1 MQIAIVDDRAE
12 DRAELS
18 ACLENYMK
26 KHQLD
31 YTLTEFEDGEN
42 FLKAAAQVNFQLVFM
57 DIYMENMDGIETARR
72 LRQKNRLCKIVFLT
86 ITEDYARM
94 GYSLSA
100 SYYLLK
106 PLSLHQADFEEAMEL
121 CQLKPPYEVMTLSVM
136 ADRQKLELPTEK
148 ILYIDYQ
155 NRMTRIHTA
164 ERVIPVSGGFQEV
177 TAALQKDKRFLP
189 CYRGILINMDYI
201 SQVDSQTF
209 RLINGEELPIALRN
223 GKQLRETYRQ
233 YVFSGMGGYRM
244 RMKQM
249 HRRILEGCLA
259 CLLCFTGS
267 IPAFAAETA
276 TPANADERREN
287 PPGLESEASET
298 RKSGTPE
305 TPEEVSLVLVT
316 EIQNEDEL
324 LSLPDF
330 TLPLRTTPSDDDLEE
345 IYQLA
350 LRYQTVCATVTAG
363 EEIRQE
369 TFSVAWDFSAID
381 QTTPGEYTAAG
392 RIELPK
398 GYAFGE
404 AVLQELQ
411 ISVRVEEMPPAV
423 ITSIEQWYPYTDAF
437 AIQQGSE
444 TETLEN
450 LFAFSPYYLECYA
463 ENGTSYTAVVEWDFS
478 GIDLNT
484 VGLYH
489 AAGRLTAPENTIF
502 ADRVDFPEISIP
514 VSVQAPGS
522 PDINCFLVR
531 RGGLYFPWVTP
542 PGNLDKVS
550 IWLSKNNGSWNR
562 LESGVYVGQE
572 MLSIAT
578 RLLMPGSSYRLQV
591 DYDGGQTGILSFTYA
606 DEIVL
611 EGYHEGDRDGG
622 DAGGNPP
629 DTIIQ
634 PPPEDTNNQDDGFA
648 DRPSTKPPKPPA
660 TNGGGT
666 DSDDSEKA
674 PPVSEENDPADHEPS
689 HKSSEP
695 SWEGK
700 DDSIDIDKDD
710 FPSEQSNGDTEEDA
724 DSKNPDFS
732 EFFDETTDRISGT
745 RFLMMLQ
752 TWEQRAVFS
761 KQGITISIPK
771 DALPEGIQNEDQI
784 EVIIQK
790 DTDGG
795 FSFSFSINGTALS
808 SLPDVSVML
817 PCPNDP
823 ATGTW
828 FLCDESG
835 VEIPMTG
842 YDDAAKAVSFQISHT
857 GAYTI
862 IGKEDAVS
870 LAQAAD
876 TEHSRSPIL
885 LLIPACLLLLSAGVF
900 FLRRRRK

>member
-1 MQIAIVDDRAE
+1 
-12 DRAELS
+12 
-18 ACLENYMK
+18 
-26 KHQLD
+26 
-31 YTLTEFEDGEN
+31 
-42 FLKAAAQVNFQLVFM
+42 
-57 DIYMENMDGIETARR
+57 
-72 LRQKNRLCKIVFLT
+72 
-86 ITEDYARM
+86 
-94 GYSLSA
+94 
-100 SYYLLK
+100 
-106 PLSLHQADFEEAMEL
+106 
-121 CQLKPPYEVMTLSVM
+121 
-136 ADRQKLELPTEK
+136 
-148 ILYIDYQ
+148 
-155 NRMTRIHTA
+155 
-164 ERVIPVSGGFQEV
+164 
-177 TAALQKDKRFLP
+177 
-189 CYRGILINMDYI
+189 
-201 SQVDSQTF
+201 
-209 RLINGEELPIALRN
+209 
-223 GKQLRETYRQ
+223 
-233 YVFSGMGGYRM
+233 M
-244 RMKQM
+244 RMKQIR
-249 HRRILEGCLA
+249 RRILGGCLA
-259 CLLCFTGS
+259 CLLCLTGS
-267 IPAFAAETA
+267 IPAFAAGTA

-287 PPGLESEASET
+287 PPGLENKASGALD
-298 RKSGTPE
+298 SGTPE
-305 TPEEVSLVLVT
+305 TPEASEEIPLVLVT
-316 EIQNEDEL
+316 EIQNEGEL

-350 LRYQTVCATVTAG
+350 LQYQTVCATVTAG

-381 QTTPGEYTAAG
+381 QTTPGEYAAAG
-392 RIELPK
+392 RIELPE
-398 GYAFGE
+398 GYSFGE

-423 ITSIEQWYPYTDAF
+423 ITSIEQWYPYTNAF
-437 AIQQGSE
+437 ALPQGSE
-444 TETLEN
+444 VEALEE
-450 LFAFSPYYLECYA
+450 LFAASPYYLECYA

-502 ADRVDFPEISIP
+502 ADRVDFPQITIP
-514 VSVQAPGS
+514 VSVQALGS
-522 PDINCFLVR
+522 PDINCFLAA
-531 RGGLYFPWVTP
+531 RGNLYFPWVTP
-542 PGNLDKVS
+542 PGELDKISV
-550 IWLSKNNGSWNR
+550 WLSENNGSWNQ
-562 LESGVYVGQE
+562 LENGIYVGRE

-578 RLLMPGSSYRLQV
+578 RLLAPGSSYRLQV
-591 DYDGGQTGILSFTYA
+591 DYGGGQTGILSLTYA

-634 PPPEDTNNQDDGFA
+634 PPPEDTDDQDDGFA
-648 DRPSTKPPKPPA
+648 DRPSTKPSKPPT

-674 PPVSEENDPADHEPS
+674 PQGSGENNPTDHKP
-689 HKSSEP
+689 SEP
-695 SWEGK
+695 SRVGK

-710 FPSEQSNGDTEEDA
+710 FPSEQANGDTEEDTALQQPPEEQTIVGASKLTDPARKLSENRKDSVQSAMTVPQEGA
-724 DSKNPDFS
+724 DSQNSAFS

-752 TWEQRAVFS
+752 TGEQRAVFS

-795 FSFSFSINGTALS
+795 FSFSFSINGTVLN

-817 PCPNDP
+817 PYPNDP
-823 ATGTW
+823 AAGTL

-842 YDDAAKAVSFQISHT
+842 YDDTAKAASFQISHT
-857 GAYTI
+857 GTYTI
-862 IGKEDAVS
+862 VGKEDTAS
-870 LAQAAD
+870 LAHAAD
-876 TEHSRSPIL
+876 TEHSWSPIFFF
-885 LLIPACLLLLSAGVF
+885 IPVCLVLLSAGEF

>member
-1 MQIAIVDDRAE
+1 
-12 DRAELS
+12 
-18 ACLENYMK
+18 
-26 KHQLD
+26 
-31 YTLTEFEDGEN
+31 
-42 FLKAAAQVNFQLVFM
+42 
-57 DIYMENMDGIETARR
+57 
-72 LRQKNRLCKIVFLT
+72 
-86 ITEDYARM
+86 
-94 GYSLSA
+94 
-100 SYYLLK
+100 
-106 PLSLHQADFEEAMEL
+106 
-121 CQLKPPYEVMTLSVM
+121 
-136 ADRQKLELPTEK
+136 
-148 ILYIDYQ
+148 
-155 NRMTRIHTA
+155 
-164 ERVIPVSGGFQEV
+164 
-177 TAALQKDKRFLP
+177 
-189 CYRGILINMDYI
+189 
-201 SQVDSQTF
+201 
-209 RLINGEELPIALRN
+209 
-223 GKQLRETYRQ
+223 
-233 YVFSGMGGYRM
+233 M

-259 CLLCFTGS
+259 CLLCFTCS

-276 TPANADERREN
+276 TPSNADERREN

-298 RKSGTPE
+298 LKSGTPE
-305 TPEEVSLVLVT
+305 TPEASEEVSLVLVT
-316 EIQNEDEL
+316 EIQKEDEL

-330 TLPLRTTPSDDDLEE
+330 TLPLRTTPSDDDLED

-363 EEIRQE
+363 KEIRQE

-381 QTTPGEYTAAG
+381 QTTPGKYTAAG
-392 RIELPK
+392 RIELPE

-437 AIQQGSE
+437 AVQQGSE

-502 ADRVDFPEISIP
+502 ADRVDLPEISIP

-531 RGGLYFPWVTP
+531 RGSLYFPWVTP

-634 PPPEDTNNQDDGFA
+634 PPPEDTDDQDDGFA
-648 DRPSTKPPKPPA
+648 DRHSTKPPKPPA

-666 DSDDSEKA
+666 NSDDSEKA
-674 PPVSEENDPADHEPS
+674 PPVSGENKPTDHKP
-689 HKSSEP
+689 SEP
-695 SWEGK
+695 SWVGK
-700 DDSIDIDKDD
+700 DDSIDKEE
-710 FPSEQSNGDTEEDA
+710 FPSKQTNGDAEEALEPDAGSDEPTIPESKNRKDSVQSAMTVPQEGA
-724 DSKNPDFS
+724 DSQNSAFS

-752 TWEQRAVFS
+752 TGEQRAIFS

-771 DALPEGIQNEDQI
+771 NALPEGIQNEDQI

-823 ATGTW
+823 AAGTW

-842 YDDAAKAVSFQISHT
+842 YDDAAKAASFQISHT
-857 GAYTI
+857 GTYTI
-862 IGKEDAVS
+862 AVKEDAIS

-885 LLIPACLLLLSAGVF
+885 LLIPACLPVCFS
-900 FLRRRRK
+900 

>member
-1 MQIAIVDDRAE
+1 M
-12 DRAELS
+12 
-18 ACLENYMK
+18 
-26 KHQLD
+26 
-31 YTLTEFEDGEN
+31 
-42 FLKAAAQVNFQLVFM
+42 
-57 DIYMENMDGIETARR
+57 
-72 LRQKNRLCKIVFLT
+72 
-86 ITEDYARM
+86 
-94 GYSLSA
+94 
-100 SYYLLK
+100 
-106 PLSLHQADFEEAMEL
+106 
-121 CQLKPPYEVMTLSVM
+121 
-136 ADRQKLELPTEK
+136 
-148 ILYIDYQ
+148 
-155 NRMTRIHTA
+155 RIK
-164 ERVIPVSGGFQEV
+164 EIR
-177 TAALQKDKRFLP
+177 
-189 CYRGILINMDYI
+189 
-201 SQVDSQTF
+201 
-209 RLINGEELPIALRN
+209 
-223 GKQLRETYRQ
+223 
-233 YVFSGMGGYRM
+233 
-244 RMKQM
+244 
-249 HRRILEGCLA
+249 RRILGGCLA
-259 CLLCFTGS
+259 CFLCFTGS

-276 TPANADERREN
+276 TPANADERREI
-287 PPGLESEASET
+287 PQGLESEASET
-298 RKSGTPE
+298 LEIGTPE
-305 TPEEVSLVLVT
+305 ASEEVSLVLVT
-316 EIQNEDEL
+316 EIQKEDEL

-369 TFSVAWDFSAID
+369 TFSVAWDFSDID
-381 QTTPGEYTAAG
+381 QTTPGKYTAAG
-392 RIELPK
+392 RIELPE

-411 ISVRVEEMPPAV
+411 ISVRVKEMPPAV

-437 AIQQGSE
+437 AVQEGSE

-531 RGGLYFPWVTP
+531 RGSLYFPWVTP

-634 PPPEDTNNQDDGFA
+634 PPPEDTGDQDDGFA

-660 TNGGGT
+660 TNGGGM

-674 PPVSEENDPADHEPS
+674 PPVSGENKPTDHKP
-689 HKSSEP
+689 SEP
-695 SWEGK
+695 SWVGK
-700 DDSIDIDKDD
+700 DDSIDKEE
-710 FPSEQSNGDTEEDA
+710 FPSKQTNGDAEEALEPDAGSDEPTIPESKNRKDSVQSAMTVPQEGA
-724 DSKNPDFS
+724 DSQNSAFS

-752 TWEQRAVFS
+752 TGEQRAIFS

-784 EVIIQK
+784 EVIIQT

-823 ATGTW
+823 AAGTW

-857 GAYTI
+857 GTYTTV
-862 IGKEDAVS
+862 GKEDAVF

>member
-1 MQIAIVDDRAE
+1 M
-12 DRAELS
+12 
-18 ACLENYMK
+18 
-26 KHQLD
+26 
-31 YTLTEFEDGEN
+31 
-42 FLKAAAQVNFQLVFM
+42 
-57 DIYMENMDGIETARR
+57 
-72 LRQKNRLCKIVFLT
+72 
-86 ITEDYARM
+86 
-94 GYSLSA
+94 
-100 SYYLLK
+100 
-106 PLSLHQADFEEAMEL
+106 
-121 CQLKPPYEVMTLSVM
+121 
-136 ADRQKLELPTEK
+136 
-148 ILYIDYQ
+148 
-155 NRMTRIHTA
+155 RIK
-164 ERVIPVSGGFQEV
+164 EI
-177 TAALQKDKRFLP
+177 
-189 CYRGILINMDYI
+189 
-201 SQVDSQTF
+201 
-209 RLINGEELPIALRN
+209 
-223 GKQLRETYRQ
+223 
-233 YVFSGMGGYRM
+233 
-244 RMKQM
+244 
-249 HRRILEGCLA
+249 HRRILCGCLA

-276 TPANADERREN
+276 TPANADERTEIL
-287 PPGLESEASET
+287 PDLESEASET
-298 RKSGTPE
+298 LDNGTPETPE
-305 TPEEVSLVLVT
+305 TPEEVSLVFVT
-316 EIQNEDEL
+316 EIQNEGEL

-350 LRYQTVCATVTAG
+350 LQYQTVCATVTAG

-381 QTTPGEYTAAG
+381 QTTPGEYAAEG
-392 RIELPK
+392 RIELPE

-404 AVLQELQ
+404 TVLQELQ

-423 ITSIEQWYPYTDAF
+423 ITSIEKWYPYTDAF
-437 AIQQGSE
+437 AVQQGSE
-444 TETLEN
+444 TEALEA
-450 LFAFSPYYLECYA
+450 LFAASPYYLECYA

-478 GIDLNT
+478 CIDLNT

-489 AAGRLTAPENTIF
+489 ATGRLTAPKNTVF

-531 RGGLYFPWVTP
+531 RGSLYFPWVAP
-542 PGNLDKVS
+542 PGELDEISV
-550 IWLSKNNGSWNR
+550 WLSENNGSWNR
-562 LESGVYVGQE
+562 LENGIYVGRE

-578 RLLMPGSSYRLQV
+578 RLLTPGSGYRLQV

-634 PPPEDTNNQDDGFA
+634 PPPEDTALQQ
-648 DRPSTKPPKPPA
+648 PPE
-660 TNGGGT
+660 
-666 DSDDSEKA
+666 S
-674 PPVSEENDPADHEPS
+674 
-689 HKSSEP
+689 
-695 SWEGK
+695 
-700 DDSIDIDKDD
+700 
-710 FPSEQSNGDTEEDA
+710 A
-724 DSKNPDFS
+724 DSKKTVFS

-752 TWEQRAVFS
+752 TGEQRAVFS

-795 FSFSFSINGTALS
+795 FSFSFSINGTVLN

-817 PCPNDP
+817 PYPNDP
-823 ATGTW
+823 ASGTL
-828 FLCDESG
+828 FLGDESG

-842 YDDAAKAVSFQISHT
+842 YDDAAKAASFQISHT
-857 GAYTI
+857 GTYTI
-862 IGKEDAVS
+862 VGKEDTAS
-870 LAQAAD
+870 LAQTAD
-876 TEHSRSPIL
+876 TEHSWSPIFF
-885 LLIPACLLLLSAGVF
+885 LIPACLLLLSAGVF

>member
-1 MQIAIVDDRAE
+1 
-12 DRAELS
+12 
-18 ACLENYMK
+18 
-26 KHQLD
+26 
-31 YTLTEFEDGEN
+31 
-42 FLKAAAQVNFQLVFM
+42 
-57 DIYMENMDGIETARR
+57 
-72 LRQKNRLCKIVFLT
+72 
-86 ITEDYARM
+86 
-94 GYSLSA
+94 
-100 SYYLLK
+100 
-106 PLSLHQADFEEAMEL
+106 
-121 CQLKPPYEVMTLSVM
+121 
-136 ADRQKLELPTEK
+136 
-148 ILYIDYQ
+148 
-155 NRMTRIHTA
+155 
-164 ERVIPVSGGFQEV
+164 
-177 TAALQKDKRFLP
+177 
-189 CYRGILINMDYI
+189 
-201 SQVDSQTF
+201 
-209 RLINGEELPIALRN
+209 
-223 GKQLRETYRQ
+223 
-233 YVFSGMGGYRM
+233 
-244 RMKQM
+244 M

-267 IPAFAAETA
+267 IPAFAAGTA

-298 RKSGTPE
+298 RKSVTPE
-305 TPEEVSLVLVT
+305 TPEASEEVSLVLVT
-316 EIQNEDEL
+316 EIQKEDEL

-350 LRYQTVCATVTAG
+350 LQYQTVCATVTAG

-450 LFAFSPYYLECYA
+450 WFAFSPYYLECYA

-531 RGGLYFPWVTP
+531 RGSLYFPWVTP

-578 RLLMPGSSYRLQV
+578 RLLAPGSSYRLQV

-634 PPPEDTNNQDDGFA
+634 PPPEDTDDQEDGFT
-648 DRPSTKPPKPPA
+648 DRPSTKPLKPPA
-660 TNGGGT
+660 TNGGRV
-666 DSDDSEKA
+666 DSNDSEKT

-710 FPSEQSNGDTEEDA
+710 FPSEQANGDTEEDA
-724 DSKNPDFS
+724 DSKSPDFS

-752 TWEQRAVFS
+752 TGEQRAVFS

-790 DTDGG
+790 DADGG
-795 FSFSFSINGTALS
+795 FSFSFSINGTALN

-823 ATGTW
+823 AAGTL

-835 VEIPMTG
+835 VEVPMTG
-842 YDDAAKAVSFQISHT
+842 YDDTAKAASFQISHT
-857 GAYTI
+857 GTYTI
-862 IGKEDAVS
+862 VGKEDTAS
-870 LAQAAD
+870 LAHAAD
-876 TEHSRSPIL
+876 TEHSRSPIFF
-885 LLIPACLLLLSAGVF
+885 LIPACLLLLSAGVF
-900 FLRRRRK
+900 FLKRRRK

>member
-1 MQIAIVDDRAE
+1 
-12 DRAELS
+12 
-18 ACLENYMK
+18 
-26 KHQLD
+26 
-31 YTLTEFEDGEN
+31 
-42 FLKAAAQVNFQLVFM
+42 
-57 DIYMENMDGIETARR
+57 
-72 LRQKNRLCKIVFLT
+72 
-86 ITEDYARM
+86 
-94 GYSLSA
+94 
-100 SYYLLK
+100 
-106 PLSLHQADFEEAMEL
+106 
-121 CQLKPPYEVMTLSVM
+121 
-136 ADRQKLELPTEK
+136 
-148 ILYIDYQ
+148 
-155 NRMTRIHTA
+155 
-164 ERVIPVSGGFQEV
+164 
-177 TAALQKDKRFLP
+177 
-189 CYRGILINMDYI
+189 
-201 SQVDSQTF
+201 
-209 RLINGEELPIALRN
+209 
-223 GKQLRETYRQ
+223 
-233 YVFSGMGGYRM
+233 M
-244 RMKQM
+244 RMKQIR
-249 HRRILEGCLA
+249 RRILGGCLA
-259 CLLCFTGS
+259 CLLCLTGS
-267 IPAFAAETA
+267 IPAFAAGTA
-276 TPANADERREN
+276 TPANANERREN
-287 PPGLESEASET
+287 PPGLENKASGALD
-298 RKSGTPE
+298 SGTPE
-305 TPEEVSLVLVT
+305 TPEASEEIPLVLVT
-316 EIQNEDEL
+316 EIQNEGEL
-324 LSLPDF
+324 LSLPAF

-660 TNGGGT
+660 TNGGRV
-666 DSDDSEKA
+666 DSNDSEKT

-710 FPSEQSNGDTEEDA
+710 FPSEQANGDTEEDA
-724 DSKNPDFS
+724 DSKSPDFS

-752 TWEQRAVFS
+752 TGEQRAVFS

-817 PCPNDP
+817 PCPNGP
-823 ATGTW
+823 AAGTW

-862 IGKEDAVS
+862 VGKEDAV

-885 LLIPACLLLLSAGVF
+885 LLIPACLLLLSASVF

>member
-1 MQIAIVDDRAE
+1 
-12 DRAELS
+12 
-18 ACLENYMK
+18 
-26 KHQLD
+26 
-31 YTLTEFEDGEN
+31 
-42 FLKAAAQVNFQLVFM
+42 
-57 DIYMENMDGIETARR
+57 
-72 LRQKNRLCKIVFLT
+72 
-86 ITEDYARM
+86 
-94 GYSLSA
+94 
-100 SYYLLK
+100 
-106 PLSLHQADFEEAMEL
+106 
-121 CQLKPPYEVMTLSVM
+121 
-136 ADRQKLELPTEK
+136 
-148 ILYIDYQ
+148 
-155 NRMTRIHTA
+155 
-164 ERVIPVSGGFQEV
+164 
-177 TAALQKDKRFLP
+177 
-189 CYRGILINMDYI
+189 
-201 SQVDSQTF
+201 
-209 RLINGEELPIALRN
+209 
-223 GKQLRETYRQ
+223 
-233 YVFSGMGGYRM
+233 M

-249 HRRILEGCLA
+249 HRRILGGCLA

-276 TPANADERREN
+276 TPANADERREI
-287 PPGLESEASET
+287 PQGLESEASET
-298 RKSGTPE
+298 LEIGTPE
-305 TPEEVSLVLVT
+305 ASEEVSLVLVT

-363 EEIRQE
+363 KEIRQE

-392 RIELPK
+392 RIELPE

-437 AIQQGSE
+437 AVQQGSE

-634 PPPEDTNNQDDGFA
+634 PPPEDTDDQDDGFA
-648 DRPSTKPPKPPA
+648 DRPSTKPPKPPV
-660 TNGGGT
+660 TNDGGM
-666 DSDDSEKA
+666 DS
-674 PPVSEENDPADHEPS
+674 
-689 HKSSEP
+689 
-695 SWEGK
+695 

-710 FPSEQSNGDTEEDA
+710 FPSEQANGDTEEDTALQLPPEVQTIAGASELTVPDPAWKLSENRKEPVQSAMTVPQEVA
-724 DSKNPDFS
+724 DSQNSAFS

-752 TWEQRAVFS
+752 TGEQRAVFS

-795 FSFSFSINGTALS
+795 FSFSFSINGTVLN

-817 PCPNDP
+817 PYPNDP
-823 ATGTW
+823 AAGTL

-835 VEIPMTG
+835 VEVPMTG
-842 YDDAAKAVSFQISHT
+842 YDDTAKAASFQISHT
-857 GAYTI
+857 GTYTI
-862 IGKEDAVS
+862 VGKEDTAS

-876 TEHSRSPIL
+876 TEHSWSPIFFF
-885 LLIPACLLLLSAGVF
+885 IPVCLVLLSAGEF

>member
-1 MQIAIVDDRAE
+1 M
-12 DRAELS
+12 
-18 ACLENYMK
+18 
-26 KHQLD
+26 
-31 YTLTEFEDGEN
+31 
-42 FLKAAAQVNFQLVFM
+42 
-57 DIYMENMDGIETARR
+57 
-72 LRQKNRLCKIVFLT
+72 
-86 ITEDYARM
+86 
-94 GYSLSA
+94 
-100 SYYLLK
+100 
-106 PLSLHQADFEEAMEL
+106 
-121 CQLKPPYEVMTLSVM
+121 
-136 ADRQKLELPTEK
+136 
-148 ILYIDYQ
+148 
-155 NRMTRIHTA
+155 RIK
-164 ERVIPVSGGFQEV
+164 EI
-177 TAALQKDKRFLP
+177 
-189 CYRGILINMDYI
+189 
-201 SQVDSQTF
+201 
-209 RLINGEELPIALRN
+209 
-223 GKQLRETYRQ
+223 
-233 YVFSGMGGYRM
+233 
-244 RMKQM
+244 
-249 HRRILEGCLA
+249 HRRILGSCLA
-259 CLLCFTGS
+259 CLLCLTGS

-287 PPGLESEASET
+287 PTGLESEALGT
-298 RKSGTPE
+298 LDSGTLE
-305 TPEEVSLVLVT
+305 APEEVSLVLVT

-324 LSLPDF
+324 LSLPAF

-350 LRYQTVCATVTAG
+350 LQYQTVCATVTAG

-392 RIELPK
+392 RIELPE

-437 AIQQGSE
+437 AVQQGSE

-531 RGGLYFPWVTP
+531 RGSLYFPWVTP
-542 PGNLDKVS
+542 PGGLDEISV
-550 IWLSKNNGSWNR
+550 WLSENNGSWNR
-562 LESGVYVGQE
+562 LESGVYVGRE

-578 RLLMPGSSYRLQV
+578 RLLTPGSSYRLQV

-634 PPPEDTNNQDDGFA
+634 PPPEDTDDQDDGFA
-648 DRPSTKPPKPPA
+648 DRPSTKPPKPPV
-660 TNGGGT
+660 TNDGGM
-666 DSDDSEKA
+666 DS
-674 PPVSEENDPADHEPS
+674 
-689 HKSSEP
+689 
-695 SWEGK
+695 

-710 FPSEQSNGDTEEDA
+710 FPSEQANGDTEENTALQQPPEVRTIAGASELTVPDPAWKLSENRKEPVQSAMTVPQEVA
-724 DSKNPDFS
+724 DSQNSAFS

-752 TWEQRAVFS
+752 TGEQRAIFS

-795 FSFSFSINGTALS
+795 FSFSFSINGTVLN

-817 PCPNDP
+817 PYPNDP
-823 ATGTW
+823 AAGTL

-835 VEIPMTG
+835 VEVPMTG
-842 YDDAAKAVSFQISHT
+842 YDDTAKAASFQISHT
-857 GAYTI
+857 GAYSI
-862 IGKEDAVS
+862 VGKEDTAS

-876 TEHSRSPIL
+876 TEHSWSPIFFF
-885 LLIPACLLLLSAGVF
+885 IPVCLVLLSAGEF

>member
-1 MQIAIVDDRAE
+1 
-12 DRAELS
+12 
-18 ACLENYMK
+18 
-26 KHQLD
+26 
-31 YTLTEFEDGEN
+31 
-42 FLKAAAQVNFQLVFM
+42 
-57 DIYMENMDGIETARR
+57 
-72 LRQKNRLCKIVFLT
+72 
-86 ITEDYARM
+86 
-94 GYSLSA
+94 
-100 SYYLLK
+100 
-106 PLSLHQADFEEAMEL
+106 
-121 CQLKPPYEVMTLSVM
+121 
-136 ADRQKLELPTEK
+136 
-148 ILYIDYQ
+148 
-155 NRMTRIHTA
+155 
-164 ERVIPVSGGFQEV
+164 
-177 TAALQKDKRFLP
+177 
-189 CYRGILINMDYI
+189 
-201 SQVDSQTF
+201 
-209 RLINGEELPIALRN
+209 
-223 GKQLRETYRQ
+223 
-233 YVFSGMGGYRM
+233 M
-244 RMKQM
+244 RMKEI
-249 HRRILEGCLA
+249 HRRILGGCLA

-276 TPANADERREN
+276 TPANADEITEIL
-287 PPGLESEASET
+287 PDLESEAPGT
-298 RKSGTPE
+298 LDNGTPE
-305 TPEEVSLVLVT
+305 TPEAPEEVSLILVT
-316 EIQNEDEL
+316 EIQNEGEL

-345 IYQLA
+345 VYQLA
-350 LRYQTVCATVTAG
+350 LQYQTVCATVTAG

-392 RIELPK
+392 RIELPE

-404 AVLQELQ
+404 AVLRELQ

-437 AIQQGSE
+437 AVQQGSG
-444 TETLEN
+444 TEALEA
-450 LFAFSPYYLECYA
+450 LFAASPYYLECYA

-489 AAGRLTAPENTIF
+489 ATGRLTAPENTVF
-502 ADRVDFPEISIP
+502 ADRIDFPEISIP

-531 RGGLYFPWVTP
+531 RGSLYFPWVAP
-542 PGNLDKVS
+542 SGELDEISV
-550 IWLSKNNGSWNR
+550 WLSENNGSWNR

-578 RLLMPGSSYRLQV
+578 RLLTPGSSYRLQV

-622 DAGGNPP
+622 DAGENPP

-634 PPPEDTNNQDDGFA
+634 PPPEDTDDQDDGFT
-648 DRPSTKPPKPPA
+648 DRPSTKPPKPPV
-660 TNGGGT
+660 TNDGGM
-666 DSDDSEKA
+666 DSDDSEDA
-674 PPVSEENDPADHEPS
+674 LEPDAGSDEPTIPEIETPVVSDQPEENTALQQPPES
-689 HKSSEP
+689 
-695 SWEGK
+695 
-700 DDSIDIDKDD
+700 
-710 FPSEQSNGDTEEDA
+710 A
-724 DSKNPDFS
+724 DSKKPVFS

-752 TWEQRAVFS
+752 TGEQRAVFS

-795 FSFSFSINGTALS
+795 FSFSFSINGTALN

-817 PCPNDP
+817 PYPNDP
-823 ATGTW
+823 AADTL
-828 FLCDESG
+828 FLGDESG

-842 YDDAAKAVSFQISHT
+842 YDDAAKAASFQISHT
-857 GAYTI
+857 GTYTLAV
-862 IGKEDAVS
+862 KEDAVS
-870 LAQAAD
+870 LAHAAD

-885 LLIPACLLLLSAGVF
+885 LLIPACLLLLSAGEF

>member
-1 MQIAIVDDRAE
+1 
-12 DRAELS
+12 
-18 ACLENYMK
+18 
-26 KHQLD
+26 
-31 YTLTEFEDGEN
+31 
-42 FLKAAAQVNFQLVFM
+42 
-57 DIYMENMDGIETARR
+57 
-72 LRQKNRLCKIVFLT
+72 
-86 ITEDYARM
+86 
-94 GYSLSA
+94 
-100 SYYLLK
+100 
-106 PLSLHQADFEEAMEL
+106 
-121 CQLKPPYEVMTLSVM
+121 
-136 ADRQKLELPTEK
+136 
-148 ILYIDYQ
+148 
-155 NRMTRIHTA
+155 
-164 ERVIPVSGGFQEV
+164 
-177 TAALQKDKRFLP
+177 
-189 CYRGILINMDYI
+189 
-201 SQVDSQTF
+201 
-209 RLINGEELPIALRN
+209 
-223 GKQLRETYRQ
+223 
-233 YVFSGMGGYRM
+233 M
-244 RMKQM
+244 RMKQI
-249 HRRILEGCLA
+249 HRRILGGCLA
-259 CLLCFTGS
+259 CFLCFTGS

-276 TPANADERREN
+276 TPANADEITEIL
-287 PPGLESEASET
+287 PDLESEASET
-298 RKSGTPE
+298 LDGGTPE
-305 TPEEVSLVLVT
+305 TPEAPEEVSLVFVT
-316 EIQNEDEL
+316 EIQNEGEL

-350 LRYQTVCATVTAG
+350 LQYQTVCATVSAG

-369 TFSVAWDFSAID
+369 TFPVSWDFSAID

-392 RIELPK
+392 RIELPE

-411 ISVRVEEMPPAV
+411 IPVRVEEMPPAV
-423 ITSIEQWYPYTDAF
+423 ITSIEQWYPYTNAF
-437 AIQQGSE
+437 ALPQGSE
-444 TETLEN
+444 VEALEE
-450 LFAFSPYYLECYA
+450 LFAASPYYLECYA

-478 GIDLNT
+478 CIDLNT

-489 AAGRLTAPENTIF
+489 AAGRLIAPENTVF
-502 ADRVDFPEISIP
+502 ADRIDFPEITIP
-514 VSVQAPGS
+514 VSVQAPDR
-522 PDINCFLVR
+522 PDINCFLAA
-531 RGGLYFPWVTP
+531 RGNLYFPWVAP
-542 PGNLDKVS
+542 PGEQDKISV
-550 IWLSKNNGSWNR
+550 WLSENNGSWNQ
-562 LESGVYVGQE
+562 LENGIYVGRE

-578 RLLMPGSSYRLQV
+578 RLLTPGSGYRLQV

-634 PPPEDTNNQDDGFA
+634 PPPEDIDDQDDGFA
-648 DRPSTKPPKPPA
+648 DRPSTKPSKPPA

-674 PPVSEENDPADHEPS
+674 PPVSGENDPADHKP
-689 HKSSEP
+689 SEP
-695 SWEGK
+695 SWDGK
-700 DDSIDIDKDD
+700 DDSQN
-710 FPSEQSNGDTEEDA
+710 SA
-724 DSKNPDFS
+724 FS

-752 TWEQRAVFS
+752 TGEQRAVFS

-795 FSFSFSINGTALS
+795 FSFSFSINGSALN

-817 PCPNDP
+817 PCPNNP
-823 ATGTW
+823 AAGTL

-835 VEIPMTG
+835 VEVPMTG
-842 YDDAAKAVSFQISHT
+842 YDDTAKAASFQISHT

-862 IGKEDAVS
+862 AIKEDTAS

-876 TEHSRSPIL
+876 TDHSWSPIFF
-885 LLIPACLLLLSAGVF
+885 LIPACLLLLSAGVF

>member
-1 MQIAIVDDRAE
+1 
-12 DRAELS
+12 
-18 ACLENYMK
+18 
-26 KHQLD
+26 
-31 YTLTEFEDGEN
+31 
-42 FLKAAAQVNFQLVFM
+42 
-57 DIYMENMDGIETARR
+57 
-72 LRQKNRLCKIVFLT
+72 
-86 ITEDYARM
+86 
-94 GYSLSA
+94 
-100 SYYLLK
+100 
-106 PLSLHQADFEEAMEL
+106 
-121 CQLKPPYEVMTLSVM
+121 
-136 ADRQKLELPTEK
+136 
-148 ILYIDYQ
+148 
-155 NRMTRIHTA
+155 
-164 ERVIPVSGGFQEV
+164 
-177 TAALQKDKRFLP
+177 
-189 CYRGILINMDYI
+189 
-201 SQVDSQTF
+201 
-209 RLINGEELPIALRN
+209 
-223 GKQLRETYRQ
+223 
-233 YVFSGMGGYRM
+233 M
-244 RMKQM
+244 RMKEI
-249 HRRILEGCLA
+249 HRRILGGCLA

-276 TPANADERREN
+276 TPANADEITEIL
-287 PPGLESEASET
+287 PDLESEAPGT
-298 RKSGTPE
+298 LDSGTPE
-305 TPEEVSLVLVT
+305 TPEAPEEVSLVFVT
-316 EIQNEDEL
+316 EIQNEGEL
-324 LSLPDF
+324 RSLPDF

-350 LRYQTVCATVTAG
+350 LQYQTVCATVTAG

-392 RIELPK
+392 RIELPE

-423 ITSIEQWYPYTDAF
+423 ITSIEKWYPYTDAF
-437 AIQQGSE
+437 AVQQGSE

-450 LFAFSPYYLECYA
+450 LFAFSPYYLDCYT
-463 ENGTSYTAVVEWDFS
+463 ENGTSCTAAVEWDFS

-489 AAGRLTAPENTIF
+489 AMGKLTAPENTAF
-502 ADRVDFPEISIP
+502 AEGIAFPEISIP

-522 PDINCFLVR
+522 PDINCFLAA
-531 RGGLYFPWVTP
+531 RGNLHFPWVTP
-542 PGNLDKVS
+542 PGKMDEISV
-550 IWLSKNNGSWNR
+550 WLSENNGSWNR

-578 RLLMPGSSYRLQV
+578 RLLTPGSSYRLQV

-622 DAGGNPP
+622 DAGENPP

-634 PPPEDTNNQDDGFA
+634 PPPEDTDDQDDSFA
-648 DRPSTKPPKPPA
+648 DRPSTKPPKPPV
-660 TNGGGT
+660 TNDGGM

-674 PPVSEENDPADHEPS
+674 PSVSGENDPTDHKP
-689 HKSSEP
+689 SEP
-695 SWEGK
+695 SRDGK
-700 DDSIDIDKDD
+700 DDSINKEE
-710 FPSEQSNGDTEEDA
+710 FPSQQANGDAEDALEPDAGSDEPTIPEIETPVVSDQPEENTALQQPPESA
-724 DSKNPDFS
+724 DSKKPVFS

-752 TWEQRAVFS
+752 TGEQRAVFS

-795 FSFSFSINGTALS
+795 FSFSFSINGTALN

-817 PCPNDP
+817 PYPNDP
-823 ATGTW
+823 AADTL
-828 FLCDESG
+828 FLGDESG

-842 YDDAAKAVSFQISHT
+842 YDDAAKAASFQISHT
-857 GAYTI
+857 GTYTI
-862 IGKEDAVS
+862 AVKEDTAS
-870 LAQAAD
+870 LAHAAD

-885 LLIPACLLLLSAGVF
+885 LLIPACLLLLSAGEF

>member
-1 MQIAIVDDRAE
+1 M
-12 DRAELS
+12 
-18 ACLENYMK
+18 
-26 KHQLD
+26 
-31 YTLTEFEDGEN
+31 
-42 FLKAAAQVNFQLVFM
+42 
-57 DIYMENMDGIETARR
+57 
-72 LRQKNRLCKIVFLT
+72 
-86 ITEDYARM
+86 
-94 GYSLSA
+94 
-100 SYYLLK
+100 
-106 PLSLHQADFEEAMEL
+106 
-121 CQLKPPYEVMTLSVM
+121 
-136 ADRQKLELPTEK
+136 
-148 ILYIDYQ
+148 
-155 NRMTRIHTA
+155 RIK
-164 ERVIPVSGGFQEV
+164 EI
-177 TAALQKDKRFLP
+177 
-189 CYRGILINMDYI
+189 
-201 SQVDSQTF
+201 
-209 RLINGEELPIALRN
+209 
-223 GKQLRETYRQ
+223 
-233 YVFSGMGGYRM
+233 
-244 RMKQM
+244 
-249 HRRILEGCLA
+249 HRRILGGCLA

-287 PPGLESEASET
+287 PPGLESKAPGTLEI
-298 RKSGTPE
+298 GTPE
-305 TPEEVSLVLVT
+305 TLEASEEVSLVLVT

-350 LRYQTVCATVTAG
+350 LQYQTICATVTAG

-369 TFSVAWDFSAID
+369 TFPVVWDFSAID
-381 QTTPGEYTAAG
+381 QTTPGKYTAAG
-392 RIELPK
+392 RIELPE

-437 AIQQGSE
+437 AVQQGSE

-463 ENGTSYTAVVEWDFS
+463 ENKNSYTAVVEWDFS

-489 AAGRLTAPENTIF
+489 AMGKLTAPENTAF
-502 ADRVDFPEISIP
+502 AEGIAFPEISIP
-514 VSVQAPGS
+514 VSVQAPGR
-522 PDINCFLVR
+522 PDINCFLSA
-531 RGGLYFPWVTP
+531 RGNLHFPWVTP
-542 PGNLDKVS
+542 PGERDEISV
-550 IWLSKNNGSWNR
+550 WLSENNGSWNR

-578 RLLMPGSSYRLQV
+578 RLLTPGSSYRLQV
-591 DYDGGQTGILSFTYA
+591 DYDGGQTGIMSFTYA

-611 EGYHEGDRDGG
+611 EGYHDGDRDGG

-634 PPPEDTNNQDDGFA
+634 PPPEDTDDQDDGFA
-648 DRPSTKPPKPPA
+648 DRPSTKPPKPPV
-660 TNGGGT
+660 TNDGGM
-666 DSDDSEKA
+666 DS
-674 PPVSEENDPADHEPS
+674 
-689 HKSSEP
+689 
-695 SWEGK
+695 

-710 FPSEQSNGDTEEDA
+710 FPSGQANGDTEEDTALQQPPEVQTIAGASELTAPNPAWKLSGNVKDPVQSAMTVPQEVA
-724 DSKNPDFS
+724 DSQNSAFS

-752 TWEQRAVFS
+752 TGAQRAVFS

-795 FSFSFSINGTALS
+795 FSFSFSINGTVLS

-817 PCPNDP
+817 PYPNAP
-823 ATGTW
+823 AAGTL
-828 FLCDESG
+828 FLCDENG
-835 VEIPMTG
+835 VEVPMTG
-842 YDDAAKAVSFQISHT
+842 YDDTAKAASFQISHT
-857 GAYTI
+857 GTYTI
-862 IGKEDAVS
+862 VGKEDTAS

-876 TEHSRSPIL
+876 TEHSRSPIFFF
-885 LLIPACLLLLSAGVF
+885 IPVCLVLLSAGEF

>member
-1 MQIAIVDDRAE
+1 
-12 DRAELS
+12 
-18 ACLENYMK
+18 
-26 KHQLD
+26 
-31 YTLTEFEDGEN
+31 
-42 FLKAAAQVNFQLVFM
+42 
-57 DIYMENMDGIETARR
+57 
-72 LRQKNRLCKIVFLT
+72 
-86 ITEDYARM
+86 
-94 GYSLSA
+94 
-100 SYYLLK
+100 
-106 PLSLHQADFEEAMEL
+106 
-121 CQLKPPYEVMTLSVM
+121 
-136 ADRQKLELPTEK
+136 
-148 ILYIDYQ
+148 
-155 NRMTRIHTA
+155 
-164 ERVIPVSGGFQEV
+164 
-177 TAALQKDKRFLP
+177 
-189 CYRGILINMDYI
+189 
-201 SQVDSQTF
+201 
-209 RLINGEELPIALRN
+209 
-223 GKQLRETYRQ
+223 
-233 YVFSGMGGYRM
+233 M
-244 RMKQM
+244 RMKEI
-249 HRRILEGCLA
+249 HRRILGGCLA

-298 RKSGTPE
+298 LEIGTPE
-305 TPEEVSLVLVT
+305 APETSEEVSLVLVT
-316 EIQNEDEL
+316 EIQKEDEL

-330 TLPLRTTPSDDDLEE
+330 TLPLRATPSDDDLEE

-350 LRYQTVCATVTAG
+350 FQYQTVCATVTAG

-381 QTTPGEYTAAG
+381 QTTPGEYAAAG
-392 RIELPK
+392 RIELPE

-423 ITSIEQWYPYTDAF
+423 ITSIEQWYPYTNAF
-437 AIQQGSE
+437 ALPQGSE
-444 TETLEN
+444 VEALEE
-450 LFAFSPYYLECYA
+450 LFAASPYYVECYA

-489 AAGRLTAPENTIF
+489 AIGRLTAPENTVF
-502 ADRVDFPEISIP
+502 ADRVDFPEITIP

-522 PDINCFLVR
+522 PDINCFLAA
-531 RGGLYFPWVTP
+531 RGNLHFPWVAP
-542 PGNLDKVS
+542 PGNLDEISV
-550 IWLSKNNGSWNR
+550 WLSENNGSWNR

-578 RLLMPGSSYRLQV
+578 RLLAPGSSYRLQV
-591 DYDGGQTGILSFTYA
+591 DYDGGQTGILSLTYA

-634 PPPEDTNNQDDGFA
+634 PPPEDTDDQDDGFA
-648 DRPSTKPPKPPA
+648 DRPSAKPLRSPA
-660 TNGGGT
+660 TNGGGM

-674 PPVSEENDPADHEPS
+674 PPGNGENDPTN
-689 HKSSEP
+689 HKPSEP
-695 SWEGK
+695 SRDGK

-710 FPSEQSNGDTEEDA
+710 FPSEQANGDTEEAPEVQTIAGASELTGPARKLSENRKEPVQSAITVPQEVA
-724 DSKNPDFS
+724 DSQNSAFS

-752 TWEQRAVFS
+752 TGEQRAVFS

-795 FSFSFSINGTALS
+795 FSFSFSINGTVLN

-817 PCPNDP
+817 PYPNDP
-823 ATGTW
+823 AAGTL

-835 VEIPMTG
+835 AEIPMTG
-842 YDDAAKAVSFQISHT
+842 YDDTAKAASFQISHT
-857 GAYTI
+857 GTYTI
-862 IGKEDAVS
+862 VGKEDTAS
-870 LAQAAD
+870 LAHAAD
-876 TEHSRSPIL
+876 TEHSRSPIFF
-885 LLIPACLLLLSAGVF
+885 LIPACLLLLSAGEF
-900 FLRRRRK
+900 FLRRR

>member
-1 MQIAIVDDRAE
+1 
-12 DRAELS
+12 
-18 ACLENYMK
+18 
-26 KHQLD
+26 
-31 YTLTEFEDGEN
+31 
-42 FLKAAAQVNFQLVFM
+42 
-57 DIYMENMDGIETARR
+57 
-72 LRQKNRLCKIVFLT
+72 
-86 ITEDYARM
+86 
-94 GYSLSA
+94 
-100 SYYLLK
+100 
-106 PLSLHQADFEEAMEL
+106 
-121 CQLKPPYEVMTLSVM
+121 
-136 ADRQKLELPTEK
+136 
-148 ILYIDYQ
+148 
-155 NRMTRIHTA
+155 
-164 ERVIPVSGGFQEV
+164 
-177 TAALQKDKRFLP
+177 
-189 CYRGILINMDYI
+189 
-201 SQVDSQTF
+201 
-209 RLINGEELPIALRN
+209 
-223 GKQLRETYRQ
+223 
-233 YVFSGMGGYRM
+233 M
-244 RMKQM
+244 RMKQIR
-249 HRRILEGCLA
+249 RRILGGCLA

-267 IPAFAAETA
+267 IPAFAAGTA

-287 PPGLESEASET
+287 PPGLENKASGVLD
-298 RKSGTPE
+298 SGTLE
-305 TPEEVSLVLVT
+305 TPEEIPLVLVT
-316 EIQNEDEL
+316 EIQNEGEL
-324 LSLPDF
+324 LSLPTF

-350 LRYQTVCATVTAG
+350 LQYQTVCATVTAG

-381 QTTPGEYTAAG
+381 QTTPGEYAAAG
-392 RIELPK
+392 RIELPE

-411 ISVRVEEMPPAV
+411 ISVRVEEMTPAV
-423 ITSIEQWYPYTDAF
+423 ITSIEKWYPYTDAF
-437 AIQQGSE
+437 AVQQGSE
-444 TETLEN
+444 TEALEA
-450 LFAFSPYYLECYA
+450 LFAASPYYLECYA
-463 ENGTSYTAVVEWDFS
+463 ENGTSCTAVVEWDFS

-531 RGGLYFPWVTP
+531 RGNLYFPWVTP

-550 IWLSKNNGSWNR
+550 IWLSENNGSWNR

-578 RLLMPGSSYRLQV
+578 HLLTPGSSYRLQV

-634 PPPEDTNNQDDGFA
+634 PPPEDTDDQDNGFA
-648 DRPSTKPPKPPA
+648 DRPSTKPLRPPA

-674 PPVSEENDPADHEPS
+674 PPVNGENNPTDHKP
-689 HKSSEP
+689 SEP
-695 SWEGK
+695 SQDGK
-700 DDSIDIDKDD
+700 DDSINKEE
-710 FPSEQSNGDTEEDA
+710 FPSQQANGDAEEDTALQLSPEVQTIVGALELAVPDPAWKLSENRKDSVQSAMTVPQEVA
-724 DSKNPDFS
+724 DSQNSAFS

-752 TWEQRAVFS
+752 TGEQRAIFS

-795 FSFSFSINGTALS
+795 FSFSFSINGTALN
-808 SLPDVSVML
+808 SLPDISVML
-817 PCPNDP
+817 PYPNDP
-823 ATGTW
+823 AAGTL

-842 YDDAAKAVSFQISHT
+842 YDDTAKAASFQISHT
-857 GAYTI
+857 GTYTI
-862 IGKEDAVS
+862 VGKEDTAS

-876 TEHSRSPIL
+876 TDYIWSPIFF
-885 LLIPACLLLLSAGVF
+885 LIPACLFLLSAGVF
-900 FLRRRRK
+900 FLKRRRK

>member
-1 MQIAIVDDRAE
+1 
-12 DRAELS
+12 
-18 ACLENYMK
+18 
-26 KHQLD
+26 
-31 YTLTEFEDGEN
+31 
-42 FLKAAAQVNFQLVFM
+42 
-57 DIYMENMDGIETARR
+57 
-72 LRQKNRLCKIVFLT
+72 
-86 ITEDYARM
+86 
-94 GYSLSA
+94 
-100 SYYLLK
+100 
-106 PLSLHQADFEEAMEL
+106 
-121 CQLKPPYEVMTLSVM
+121 
-136 ADRQKLELPTEK
+136 
-148 ILYIDYQ
+148 
-155 NRMTRIHTA
+155 
-164 ERVIPVSGGFQEV
+164 
-177 TAALQKDKRFLP
+177 
-189 CYRGILINMDYI
+189 
-201 SQVDSQTF
+201 
-209 RLINGEELPIALRN
+209 
-223 GKQLRETYRQ
+223 
-233 YVFSGMGGYRM
+233 M
-244 RMKQM
+244 RMKEI
-249 HRRILEGCLA
+249 HRRILGGCLA
-259 CLLCFTGS
+259 CLLCLTGS
-267 IPAFAAETA
+267 IPAFAAGTA

-287 PPGLESEASET
+287 PPGLENKASGALD
-298 RKSGTPE
+298 SGTPE
-305 TPEEVSLVLVT
+305 TPEASEEIPLVLVT
-316 EIQNEDEL
+316 EIQKEGEL
-324 LSLPDF
+324 LSLPAF

-345 IYQLA
+345 IYQLT
-350 LRYQTVCATVTAG
+350 LQYQTVCATVTAG

-381 QTTPGEYTAAG
+381 QTTPGEYAAAG
-392 RIELPK
+392 RIELPE

-411 ISVRVEEMPPAV
+411 IPVRVEEMPPAV

-437 AIQQGSE
+437 AVQQGSP

-489 AAGRLTAPENTIF
+489 AAGRLTTPENTVF
-502 ADRVDFPEISIP
+502 ADRIDFPEISIP
-514 VSVQAPGS
+514 VSVQAPDR
-522 PDINCFLVR
+522 PDINCFLAA
-531 RGGLYFPWVTP
+531 RGNLYFPWVTP
-542 PGNLDKVS
+542 PGEPDKISV
-550 IWLSKNNGSWNR
+550 WLSENNGSWNQ
-562 LESGVYVGQE
+562 LENGIYVGRE

-578 RLLMPGSSYRLQV
+578 RLLTPGSGYRLQV

-634 PPPEDTNNQDDGFA
+634 PPPEDTDDQDDGFA
-648 DRPSTKPPKPPA
+648 DRPSTKPLRSPA

-666 DSDDSEKA
+666 NSDDSEKA
-674 PPVSEENDPADHEPS
+674 PPVSGENDPADHKP
-689 HKSSEP
+689 SEP
-695 SWEGK
+695 SRDGK

-710 FPSEQSNGDTEEDA
+710 FPSEQANGDTEEDTALQQPPEVRTIAGAPELTAPNPALKLSENRKDSVQSAITVPQEVA
-724 DSKNPDFS
+724 DSQNSAFS

-752 TWEQRAVFS
+752 TGEQRAVFS

-795 FSFSFSINGTALS
+795 FSFSFSINGTVLN

-817 PCPNDP
+817 PYPNAP
-823 ATGTW
+823 AAGTL

-835 VEIPMTG
+835 VEVPMTG
-842 YDDAAKAVSFQISHT
+842 YDDTAKAASFQISHT
-857 GAYTI
+857 GTYTI
-862 IGKEDAVS
+862 VGKEDTAS
-870 LAQAAD
+870 LAHAAD
-876 TEHSRSPIL
+876 TEHSRPPIFFF
-885 LLIPACLLLLSAGVF
+885 IPVCLVLLSAGEF

>member
-1 MQIAIVDDRAE
+1 
-12 DRAELS
+12 
-18 ACLENYMK
+18 
-26 KHQLD
+26 
-31 YTLTEFEDGEN
+31 
-42 FLKAAAQVNFQLVFM
+42 
-57 DIYMENMDGIETARR
+57 
-72 LRQKNRLCKIVFLT
+72 
-86 ITEDYARM
+86 
-94 GYSLSA
+94 
-100 SYYLLK
+100 
-106 PLSLHQADFEEAMEL
+106 
-121 CQLKPPYEVMTLSVM
+121 
-136 ADRQKLELPTEK
+136 
-148 ILYIDYQ
+148 
-155 NRMTRIHTA
+155 
-164 ERVIPVSGGFQEV
+164 
-177 TAALQKDKRFLP
+177 
-189 CYRGILINMDYI
+189 
-201 SQVDSQTF
+201 
-209 RLINGEELPIALRN
+209 
-223 GKQLRETYRQ
+223 
-233 YVFSGMGGYRM
+233 M
-244 RMKQM
+244 RMKQIR
-249 HRRILEGCLA
+249 RRILGGCLA

-267 IPAFAAETA
+267 IPAFAAGTA

-287 PPGLESEASET
+287 PPGLESKASET
-298 RKSGTPE
+298 LEIGTPE
-305 TPEEVSLVLVT
+305 TPEASEEVSLVLVT

-324 LSLPDF
+324 LSLPAF

-350 LRYQTVCATVTAG
+350 LQYQTVCATVTAG

-392 RIELPK
+392 RIELPE

-411 ISVRVEEMPPAV
+411 IPVRVEEMTPAV
-423 ITSIEQWYPYTDAF
+423 ITSIEQWYPYTNAF
-437 AIQQGSE
+437 ALPQGSE
-444 TETLEN
+444 VEALEE
-450 LFAFSPYYLECYA
+450 LFATSPYYLECYA

-478 GIDLNT
+478 CIDLNT

-489 AAGRLTAPENTIF
+489 AAGRLTVPENTVF
-502 ADRVDFPEISIP
+502 ADRIDFPEISIP
-514 VSVQAPGS
+514 VSVQAPDR
-522 PDINCFLVR
+522 PDINCFLAA
-531 RGGLYFPWVTP
+531 RGNLYFPWVTP
-542 PGNLDKVS
+542 PGELDKISV
-550 IWLSKNNGSWNR
+550 WLSENNGSWNQ
-562 LESGVYVGQE
+562 LENGIYVGRE

-578 RLLMPGSSYRLQV
+578 RLLTPGSSYRLQV

-634 PPPEDTNNQDDGFA
+634 PPPEDTDDQDDGFA
-648 DRPSTKPPKPPA
+648 DRPSTKPPKPPV
-660 TNGGGT
+660 TNDGGM
-666 DSDDSEKA
+666 DS
-674 PPVSEENDPADHEPS
+674 
-689 HKSSEP
+689 
-695 SWEGK
+695 

-710 FPSEQSNGDTEEDA
+710 FPSEQANGDTEEDA
-724 DSKNPDFS
+724 DSQNSAFS

-752 TWEQRAVFS
+752 TGEQRAVFS

-795 FSFSFSINGTALS
+795 FSFSFSINGTVLN

-817 PCPNDP
+817 PYPNDP
-823 ATGTW
+823 AAGTL

-835 VEIPMTG
+835 VEVPMTG
-842 YDDAAKAVSFQISHT
+842 YDDTAKAASFQISHT
-857 GAYTI
+857 GTYTI
-862 IGKEDAVS
+862 VGKEDTAS

-876 TEHSRSPIL
+876 TEHSWSPIFFF
-885 LLIPACLLLLSAGVF
+885 IPVCLVLLSAGEF

>member
-1 MQIAIVDDRAE
+1 
-12 DRAELS
+12 
-18 ACLENYMK
+18 
-26 KHQLD
+26 
-31 YTLTEFEDGEN
+31 
-42 FLKAAAQVNFQLVFM
+42 
-57 DIYMENMDGIETARR
+57 
-72 LRQKNRLCKIVFLT
+72 
-86 ITEDYARM
+86 
-94 GYSLSA
+94 
-100 SYYLLK
+100 
-106 PLSLHQADFEEAMEL
+106 
-121 CQLKPPYEVMTLSVM
+121 
-136 ADRQKLELPTEK
+136 
-148 ILYIDYQ
+148 
-155 NRMTRIHTA
+155 
-164 ERVIPVSGGFQEV
+164 
-177 TAALQKDKRFLP
+177 
-189 CYRGILINMDYI
+189 
-201 SQVDSQTF
+201 
-209 RLINGEELPIALRN
+209 
-223 GKQLRETYRQ
+223 
-233 YVFSGMGGYRM
+233 M
-244 RMKQM
+244 RMKQI
-249 HRRILEGCLA
+249 HRRILGGCLA
-259 CLLCFTGS
+259 CLLCLTGS
-267 IPAFAAETA
+267 IPTFAAGTA

-514 VSVQAPGS
+514 VSVQAPDR
-522 PDINCFLVR
+522 PDINCFLAA
-531 RGGLYFPWVTP
+531 RGNLYFPWVTP
-542 PGNLDKVS
+542 PGELDKISV
-550 IWLSKNNGSWNR
+550 WLSENNGSWNR

-752 TWEQRAVFS
+752 TGEQRAIFS

-795 FSFSFSINGTALS
+795 FSFSFSINGTVLN

-817 PCPNDP
+817 PYPNDP
-823 ATGTW
+823 AAGTL

-835 VEIPMTG
+835 VEVPMTG
-842 YDDAAKAVSFQISHT
+842 YDDTAKAASFQISHT
-857 GAYTI
+857 GTYTI
-862 IGKEDAVS
+862 VGKEDTAS

>member
-1 MQIAIVDDRAE
+1 
-12 DRAELS
+12 
-18 ACLENYMK
+18 
-26 KHQLD
+26 
-31 YTLTEFEDGEN
+31 
-42 FLKAAAQVNFQLVFM
+42 
-57 DIYMENMDGIETARR
+57 
-72 LRQKNRLCKIVFLT
+72 
-86 ITEDYARM
+86 
-94 GYSLSA
+94 
-100 SYYLLK
+100 
-106 PLSLHQADFEEAMEL
+106 
-121 CQLKPPYEVMTLSVM
+121 
-136 ADRQKLELPTEK
+136 
-148 ILYIDYQ
+148 
-155 NRMTRIHTA
+155 
-164 ERVIPVSGGFQEV
+164 
-177 TAALQKDKRFLP
+177 
-189 CYRGILINMDYI
+189 
-201 SQVDSQTF
+201 
-209 RLINGEELPIALRN
+209 
-223 GKQLRETYRQ
+223 
-233 YVFSGMGGYRM
+233 
-244 RMKQM
+244 M

-259 CLLCFTGS
+259 CLLCFTCS

-276 TPANADERREN
+276 TPSNADERREN
-287 PPGLESEASET
+287 PPGLENKASGALD
-298 RKSGTPE
+298 SGTPE
-305 TPEEVSLVLVT
+305 TPEASEEVSLVLVT
-316 EIQNEDEL
+316 EIQKEDEL

-330 TLPLRTTPSDDDLEE
+330 TLPLRATPSDDDLEE

-350 LRYQTVCATVTAG
+350 LQYQTVCATVTAG

-381 QTTPGEYTAAG
+381 QTTPGEYAAAG
-392 RIELPK
+392 RIELPE

-423 ITSIEQWYPYTDAF
+423 ITSIEQWYPYTNAF
-437 AIQQGSE
+437 ALPQGSE
-444 TETLEN
+444 IEALEE
-450 LFAFSPYYLECYA
+450 LFAASPYYLECYA

-489 AAGRLTAPENTIF
+489 AAGRLTAPENTVF

-531 RGGLYFPWVTP
+531 RGSLYFPWVTP

-550 IWLSKNNGSWNR
+550 IWLSENNGSWNR

-578 RLLMPGSSYRLQV
+578 RLLTPGSSYRLQV

-634 PPPEDTNNQDDGFA
+634 PPPEDTDDQDDGFA
-648 DRPSTKPPKPPA
+648 DRPSTKPPKPPV
-660 TNGGGT
+660 TNDGGM
-666 DSDDSEKA
+666 DS
-674 PPVSEENDPADHEPS
+674 
-689 HKSSEP
+689 
-695 SWEGK
+695 

-710 FPSEQSNGDTEEDA
+710 FPSEQANGDTEEDA
-724 DSKNPDFS
+724 DSKSPDFS

-752 TWEQRAVFS
+752 TGEQRAVFS

-795 FSFSFSINGTALS
+795 FSFSFSINGTVLN

-817 PCPNDP
+817 PYPNDP
-823 ATGTW
+823 AAGTL

-835 VEIPMTG
+835 VEVPMIG
-842 YDDAAKAVSFQISHT
+842 YDDTAKAASFQISHT
-857 GAYTI
+857 GTYTI
-862 IGKEDAVS
+862 VGKEDTAS
-870 LAQAAD
+870 LAHAAD
-876 TEHSRSPIL
+876 TEHSWSPIL

>member
-1 MQIAIVDDRAE
+1 M
-12 DRAELS
+12 
-18 ACLENYMK
+18 
-26 KHQLD
+26 
-31 YTLTEFEDGEN
+31 
-42 FLKAAAQVNFQLVFM
+42 
-57 DIYMENMDGIETARR
+57 
-72 LRQKNRLCKIVFLT
+72 
-86 ITEDYARM
+86 
-94 GYSLSA
+94 
-100 SYYLLK
+100 
-106 PLSLHQADFEEAMEL
+106 
-121 CQLKPPYEVMTLSVM
+121 
-136 ADRQKLELPTEK
+136 
-148 ILYIDYQ
+148 
-155 NRMTRIHTA
+155 RIK
-164 ERVIPVSGGFQEV
+164 EI
-177 TAALQKDKRFLP
+177 
-189 CYRGILINMDYI
+189 
-201 SQVDSQTF
+201 
-209 RLINGEELPIALRN
+209 
-223 GKQLRETYRQ
+223 
-233 YVFSGMGGYRM
+233 
-244 RMKQM
+244 
-249 HRRILEGCLA
+249 HRRILGGCLA

-287 PPGLESEASET
+287 PPGLESKASET
-298 RKSGTPE
+298 LDSGTLE
-305 TPEEVSLVLVT
+305 APEEVSLVLVT

-350 LRYQTVCATVTAG
+350 LQYQTVCATVTAG

-369 TFSVAWDFSAID
+369 TFPVVWDFSAID

-392 RIELPK
+392 RIELPE

-437 AIQQGSE
+437 AVQQGSE
-444 TETLEN
+444 TETMEN

-489 AAGRLTAPENTIF
+489 AAGRLTAPENTAF
-502 ADRVDFPEISIP
+502 AEGIAFPEISIP
-514 VSVQAPGS
+514 VSVQAPGR
-522 PDINCFLVR
+522 PDINCFLAA
-531 RGGLYFPWVTP
+531 RGNLHFPWVTP
-542 PGNLDKVS
+542 PGELDEISV
-550 IWLSKNNGSWNR
+550 WLSENNGSWNR

-611 EGYHEGDRDGG
+611 EGYHDGDRDGG
-622 DAGGNPP
+622 DSGGNPP

-634 PPPEDTNNQDDGFA
+634 PPPKDTDDQDDSFA
-648 DRPSTKPPKPPA
+648 DRPSTKPPKLPA
-660 TNGGGT
+660 TNGGGM

-674 PPVSEENDPADHEPS
+674 PSVSGENDPADHKP
-689 HKSSEP
+689 SEP
-695 SWEGK
+695 AWEGK

-710 FPSEQSNGDTEEDA
+710 FPSEQANGDTEEDTALQQPPEVQTIAGAPELTVPDPAWKLSENRKEPVQSAMTVPQEVA
-724 DSKNPDFS
+724 DSQNSAFS
-732 EFFDETTDRISGT
+732 EFLDETTDRISGT

-752 TWEQRAVFS
+752 TGAQRAVFS

-795 FSFSFSINGTALS
+795 FSFSFSINGTVLN

-817 PCPNDP
+817 PYPNDP
-823 ATGTW
+823 AAGTL

-842 YDDAAKAVSFQISHT
+842 YDDTAKAASFQISHT

-862 IGKEDAVS
+862 VGKEDAVS

-885 LLIPACLLLLSAGVF
+885 LLIPACLVLLSAGVF

>member
-1 MQIAIVDDRAE
+1 
-12 DRAELS
+12 
-18 ACLENYMK
+18 
-26 KHQLD
+26 
-31 YTLTEFEDGEN
+31 
-42 FLKAAAQVNFQLVFM
+42 
-57 DIYMENMDGIETARR
+57 
-72 LRQKNRLCKIVFLT
+72 
-86 ITEDYARM
+86 
-94 GYSLSA
+94 
-100 SYYLLK
+100 
-106 PLSLHQADFEEAMEL
+106 
-121 CQLKPPYEVMTLSVM
+121 
-136 ADRQKLELPTEK
+136 
-148 ILYIDYQ
+148 
-155 NRMTRIHTA
+155 
-164 ERVIPVSGGFQEV
+164 
-177 TAALQKDKRFLP
+177 
-189 CYRGILINMDYI
+189 
-201 SQVDSQTF
+201 
-209 RLINGEELPIALRN
+209 
-223 GKQLRETYRQ
+223 
-233 YVFSGMGGYRM
+233 
-244 RMKQM
+244 MKQI
-249 HRRILEGCLA
+249 HRRILGGCLA

-287 PPGLESEASET
+287 PPGLESKA
-298 RKSGTPE
+298 PE
-305 TPEEVSLVLVT
+305 TPEASEEVSLVLVT

-350 LRYQTVCATVTAG
+350 LQYQTVCATVTVG

-369 TFSVAWDFSAID
+369 TFPVVWDFSAID

-392 RIELPK
+392 RIELPE

-437 AIQQGSE
+437 AVQQDSE

-489 AAGRLTAPENTIF
+489 ATGRLTAPENTIF

-514 VSVQAPGS
+514 VSVQAS
-522 PDINCFLVR
+522 DRPDINCFLAA
-531 RGGLYFPWVTP
+531 RGNLHFPWVTP
-542 PGNLDKVS
+542 PGELDEISV
-550 IWLSKNNGSWNR
+550 WLSENNGSWNR

-578 RLLMPGSSYRLQV
+578 RLLTPGSSYRLQV

-634 PPPEDTNNQDDGFA
+634 PPPEDTDDQDDGFA
-648 DRPSTKPPKPPA
+648 DRPSTKPPKPPV
-660 TNGGGT
+660 TNDGGM
-666 DSDDSEKA
+666 DS
-674 PPVSEENDPADHEPS
+674 
-689 HKSSEP
+689 
-695 SWEGK
+695 

-710 FPSEQSNGDTEEDA
+710 FPSEQANGDTEEDTALQQPPEVQTIAGASELTVPDPAWKLSENRKEPVQSAMTVPQEVA
-724 DSKNPDFS
+724 DSQNSAFS

-752 TWEQRAVFS
+752 TGEQRAVFS

-795 FSFSFSINGTALS
+795 FSFSFSINGTVLN

-817 PCPNDP
+817 PYPNDP
-823 ATGTW
+823 AAGTL

-835 VEIPMTG
+835 VEVPMTG
-842 YDDAAKAVSFQISHT
+842 YDDTAKAASFQISHT
-857 GAYTI
+857 GAYSI
-862 IGKEDAVS
+862 VGKEDTAS

-876 TEHSRSPIL
+876 TEHSRSPIFFF
-885 LLIPACLLLLSAGVF
+885 IPVCLVLLSAGEF

>member
-1 MQIAIVDDRAE
+1 
-12 DRAELS
+12 
-18 ACLENYMK
+18 
-26 KHQLD
+26 
-31 YTLTEFEDGEN
+31 
-42 FLKAAAQVNFQLVFM
+42 
-57 DIYMENMDGIETARR
+57 
-72 LRQKNRLCKIVFLT
+72 
-86 ITEDYARM
+86 
-94 GYSLSA
+94 
-100 SYYLLK
+100 
-106 PLSLHQADFEEAMEL
+106 
-121 CQLKPPYEVMTLSVM
+121 
-136 ADRQKLELPTEK
+136 
-148 ILYIDYQ
+148 
-155 NRMTRIHTA
+155 
-164 ERVIPVSGGFQEV
+164 
-177 TAALQKDKRFLP
+177 
-189 CYRGILINMDYI
+189 
-201 SQVDSQTF
+201 
-209 RLINGEELPIALRN
+209 
-223 GKQLRETYRQ
+223 
-233 YVFSGMGGYRM
+233 M

-267 IPAFAAETA
+267 IPAFAAGTA

-298 RKSGTPE
+298 RKSVTPE
-305 TPEEVSLVLVT
+305 TPEASEEVSLVLVT
-316 EIQNEDEL
+316 EIQKEDEL

-330 TLPLRTTPSDDDLEE
+330 TLPLRATPSDDDLEE

-350 LRYQTVCATVTAG
+350 FQYQTVCATVTAG

-392 RIELPK
+392 RIELPE

-411 ISVRVEEMPPAV
+411 ISVRVKEMPPAV

-437 AIQQGSE
+437 AVQEGSE

-463 ENGTSYTAVVEWDFS
+463 ENETSYTAVVEWDFS

-502 ADRVDFPEISIP
+502 ADRVDFPEITIP
-514 VSVQAPGS
+514 VSVQAPGR
-522 PDINCFLVR
+522 PDINCFLAA
-531 RGGLYFPWVTP
+531 RGNLYFPWVTP
-542 PGNLDKVS
+542 PGELDKISV
-550 IWLSKNNGSWNR
+550 WLSENNGSWNQ
-562 LESGVYVGQE
+562 LENGIYVGRE

-634 PPPEDTNNQDDGFA
+634 PPPEDTDDQDDGFA

-660 TNGGGT
+660 TNGGRV
-666 DSDDSEKA
+666 DSNDSEKT

-710 FPSEQSNGDTEEDA
+710 FPSEQANGDTEADA

-752 TWEQRAVFS
+752 TGEQRAVFS

-790 DTDGG
+790 NTDGG

-823 ATGTW
+823 AAGTW

-862 IGKEDAVS
+862 VGKEDAVS
-870 LAQAAD
+870 LAQTAD

-885 LLIPACLLLLSAGVF
+885 LLIPACLLLLSASVF